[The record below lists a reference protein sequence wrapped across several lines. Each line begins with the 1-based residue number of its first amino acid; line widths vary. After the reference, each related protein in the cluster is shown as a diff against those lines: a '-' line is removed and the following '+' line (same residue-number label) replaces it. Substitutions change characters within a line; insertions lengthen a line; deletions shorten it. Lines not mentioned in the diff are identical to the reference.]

1 MSRRFPSTSCAT
13 SLVTI
18 CGRQLV
24 GLHAPKHSD
33 DDRVSGDRRN
43 AGNLGTA
50 LAANV
55 LFPAVDCGDL
65 VRCAVDYS
73 AIVADILFPAAD
85 CGNLVED
92 THAVGAPHASG
103 ARVTRDHE
111 GHNPHHAVVEHLP
124 GADGTLRAFDLDLQP
139 YPPAATGSARRLG
152 TREREGVTVSC
163 GRRVADRCA
172 DAITKRLSPVPSSDC
187 SCTPILVLV
196 RCGQGTYNSRD
207 RKSFFCQPQLH
218 RHYP

>member
-50 LAANV
+50 LA
-55 LFPAVDCGDL
+55 
-65 VRCAVDYS
+65 
-73 AIVADILFPAAD
+73 DILFPAAD
-85 CGNLVED
+85 RGNLVED

-124 GADGTLRAFDLDLQP
+124 GADGSLRAFDLDLQP